1 METKEQEEARN
12 QARVAQVHR
21 IQNGDY
27 TTPEH
32 AHMKKLI
39 ALEDRIA
46 KYKRVVGS
54 KSIDDPNA
62 INEVD
67 WDLLN
72 ADQALVTDLRRK
84 CSAMVEKIISDF
96 DLQNM
101 NRMWHQYRVTG
112 NMNDIYHVKEI

>member
-12 QARVAQVHR
+12 QARVSQVHR

-27 TTPEH
+27 TIPEH

-72 ADQALVTDLRRK
+72 DDQALVTDLRRK
-84 CSAMVEKIISDF
+84 CSMMVEKILSNF

-101 NRMWHQYRVTG
+101 NRMWHQYKV
-112 NMNDIYHVKEI
+112 

>member
-12 QARVAQVHR
+12 KARVAQVHR

-46 KYKRVVGS
+46 KYKRVAGS
-54 KSIDDPNA
+54 MSIDNPNA

-101 NRMWHQYRVTG
+101 NRMWHQYRITG
-112 NMNDIYHVKEI
+112 NMNDIYHTE

>member
-12 QARVAQVHR
+12 KARVAQVHR
-21 IQNGDY
+21 VQNGDY

-39 ALEDRIA
+39 ALEDRLFL
-46 KYKRVVGS
+46 YKNQVCS
-54 KSIDDPNA
+54 PEKSHNA

-72 ADQALVTDLRRK
+72 ADQALVTDMRRK

-101 NRMWHQYRVTG
+101 NRMWHQYRITG
-112 NMNDIYHVKEI
+112 NMNDIYHQ